1 MRLDGESGGAVS
13 KFDQLRELVES
24 LTEAEALAEE
34 FCKLDDDTQAKF
46 FVHVARI
53 MSTWD
58 GFGSASAYMQA
69 SFIGRHLATCEC
81 STEEARELIRN
92 IAAAMDTPVEQA
104 SVPHIETH
112 NPGEVQ

>member
-1 MRLDGESGGAVS
+1 VY
-13 KFDQLRELVES
+13 
-24 LTEAEALAEE
+24 
-34 FCKLDDDTQAKF
+34 
-46 FVHVARI
+46 VARI

-92 IAAAMDTPVEQA
+92 IADAMVPAIAPGGQTGVGDSAADSGNPTEQA
-104 SVPHIETH
+104 
-112 NPGEVQ
+112 